1 MRGHLDGLDDLRSPL
16 LGCLH
21 REKRSRTAVP
31 GSSEPKLRKAFAS
44 GVDSLCF
51 DLEDSVAVDR
61 KVGARETVL
70 L

>member
-1 MRGHLDGLDDLRSPL
+1 MTYQAAVFPCSHSENRSW
-16 LGCLH
+16 
-21 REKRSRTAVP
+21 SAVP
-31 GSSEPKLRKAFAS
+31 GSSESKLRKAFAS